1 MKKIETINEINLL
14 EIIQTILNNKM
25 KIFLIV
31 ILYVAITF
39 GFQANEANKV
49 KTKKFT
55 TKISAISIIDEDT
68 SYQNINLN
76 IDRISLFEL
85 FVKILKTEIKVL
97 VEKSNII
104 KKENYKDNKT
114 YEVALDK
121 IVSKVIINDGDGDED
136 KIIDEITIQFSSDNE
151 DTINTWFNILS
162 TLEYSINKTTQE
174 YLKNSINKKL
184 EYEKLERQNQIE
196 DIDRQI
202 ENEVKIYL
210 LEKNSRLSFL
220 NEQAKIAR
228 EGNVDSDKVTPS
240 SFGSNYSI
248 NYNDDNLSLYYM
260 KGYRVIE
267 KEIALIKERKNPYLF
282 AKNIPQLELKKLGL
296 ESDQDINREESNL
309 KKTPIFSDSKFI
321 AGLVNYNLTEMS
333 KNKNTISDIDIIINV
348 LIGMIIGIFYVLISS
363 AINNAMK
370 RH

>member
-31 ILYVAITF
+31 ILYITITF

-55 TKISAISIIDEDT
+55 TKISAISIVDEDT
-68 SYQNINLN
+68 SYENINLN
-76 IDRISLFEL
+76 IDRIYLFKI
-85 FVKILKTEIKVL
+85 FIKILKTEIKVL
-97 VEKSNII
+97 IEKSNII

-114 YEVALDK
+114 YEVALNR
-121 IVSKVIINDGDGDED
+121 IVSKVIINDGDEN
-136 KIIDEITIQFSSDNE
+136 KKIDEITIQFSSDNE
-151 DTINTWFNILS
+151 EIINTWFNILS

-184 EYEKLERQNQIE
+184 EYKKLERQNQIE

-202 ENEVKIYL
+202 ENEVKFYL

-220 NEQAKIAR
+220 KEQAKIAR

-248 NYNDDNLSLYYM
+248 NYNDDSLSLYYM

-282 AKNIPQLELKKLGL
+282 AKNVPQLELRKLGL
-296 ESDQDINREESNL
+296 ESNQDINREESNL
-309 KKTPIFSDSKFI
+309 NKTPIFSDNKFI
-321 AGLVNYNLTEMS
+321 AGLVNNNLTEMS
-333 KNKNTISDIDIIINV
+333 QNKNTPSKISVIINV